1 MFFCGVGGLRT
12 GFSMQLSGGVGRV
25 KRGHS
30 VSQGSWE
37 TASDQA
43 EENTL
48 QAVFVALRNV

>member
-1 MFFCGVGGLRT
+1 
-12 GFSMQLSGGVGRV
+12 MQLSGGVGRV

-30 VSQGSWE
+30 VSQGSWK